1 MPDRTTRKTMKRH
14 VIFAALL
21 ALCASAFAGCDYDYG
36 SDPVNPED
44 LPRVALERIRVG
56 TDDMT
61 FTIEVRN
68 STKAAYICLTPDI
81 EPPDVAGILNYG
93 IQAQTEGKKTRTL
106 TGLESGADYI
116 LYAGSTDGET
126 YSKVV
131 SLKFSTS
138 MEAGPFVS
146 LYAGEASATSLGF
159 KAAVNAADRAAYLCR
174 PSGDTAPGA
183 ELILAEGA
191 PLSVNGE
198 QAPYTVTGLQPST
211 DYTIYA
217 VASRAG
223 SNGSVRRLE
232 MTTSAD

>member
-1 MPDRTTRKTMKRH
+1 MKRH
-14 VIFAALL
+14 VFFAALL
-21 ALCASAFAGCDYDYG
+21 VLCTSAFAGCDYEYG

-44 LPRVALERIRVG
+44 LPRVALERVKVG

-61 FTIEVRN
+61 FTIEVKN

-93 IQAQTEGKKTRTL
+93 VKAQTEGKKTRTL
-106 TGLESGADYI
+106 TGLTSGADYI

-131 SLKFSTS
+131 SLEFITS
-138 MEAGPFVS
+138 MEAGPSVS
-146 LYAGEASATSLGF
+146 LYAEDASATAIGF
-159 KAAVNAADRAAYLCR
+159 KAAVNAADRAAYMCR

-183 ELILAEGA
+183 ELILAEGI
-191 PLSVNGE
+191 PLSVDG
-198 QAPYTVTGLQPST
+198 QPTSYTVTGLQPST
-211 DYTIYA
+211 VYTVYA

-223 SNGSVRRLE
+223 KSGNVRRLE
-232 MTTSAD
+232 MSTVAD